1 MVKFFSICL
10 VVLLLCSCHSRRK
23 EIARIVEE
31 WKNKEENLLRKL
43 GMNEDKIDEL
53 YNYDKE
59 LFNSERSFL
68 RRMIIDS
75 DFIEYLSTSKIELP
89 IDNMDDLLNQID
101 REELYQAMRK
111 INEQTLKIIYLKI
124 VGYSVKEIAQMMGIS
139 DYTVRYRLRKVRKK
153 LKNFD

>member
-59 LFNSERSFL
+59 PFNSERSFL

-75 DFIEYLSTSKIELP
+75 DFIEYQSTSKIELP

>member
-1 MVKFFSICL
+1 MGYNKA
-10 VVLLLCSCHSRRK
+10 K
-23 EIARIVEE
+23 AEKKWKE

-59 LFNSERSFL
+59 LFNSERNFL
-68 RRMIIDS
+68 RRTIIDS

>member
-1 MVKFFSICL
+1 MGYNKA
-10 VVLLLCSCHSRRK
+10 K
-23 EIARIVEE
+23 AEKKWKK

-111 INEQTLKIIYLKI
+111 IN
-124 VGYSVKEIAQMMGIS
+124 
-139 DYTVRYRLRKVRKK
+139 
-153 LKNFD
+153 

>member
-1 MVKFFSICL
+1 MKI
-10 VVLLLCSCHSRRK
+10 
-23 EIARIVEE
+23 
-31 WKNKEENLLRKL
+31 KL
-43 GMNEDKIDEL
+43 MNYIIMI
-53 YNYDKE
+53 KE

-111 INEQTLKIIYLKI
+111 INE
-124 VGYSVKEIAQMMGIS
+124 
-139 DYTVRYRLRKVRKK
+139 
-153 LKNFD
+153 

>member
-1 MVKFFSICL
+1 MGYNKA
-10 VVLLLCSCHSRRK
+10 K
-23 EIARIVEE
+23 AEKKWKE

-68 RRMIIDS
+68 RRTIIDS

-111 INEQTLKIIYLKI
+111 INDQTLKIIYLKI
-124 VGYSVKEIAQMMGIS
+124 VGYSVKEIAQMMGIT

-153 LKNFD
+153 LKKFD

>member
-1 MVKFFSICL
+1 MGYNKA
-10 VVLLLCSCHSRRK
+10 K
-23 EIARIVEE
+23 AEKKWKE

-68 RRMIIDS
+68 RRTIIDS

-89 IDNMDDLLNQID
+89 IDSMDDLLNQID

-153 LKNFD
+153 LKKFD

>member
-1 MVKFFSICL
+1 MGYNKA
-10 VVLLLCSCHSRRK
+10 K
-23 EIARIVEE
+23 AEKKWKE

-75 DFIEYLSTSKIELP
+75 DFIEYQSTSKIELP

-139 DYTVRYRLRKVRKK
+139 DYTVRYRLRTVRKK

>member
-1 MVKFFSICL
+1 MIHHIDLFNEK
-10 VVLLLCSCHSRRK
+10 K
-23 EIARIVEE
+23 WKK

>member
-1 MVKFFSICL
+1 MGYNKA
-10 VVLLLCSCHSRRK
+10 K
-23 EIARIVEE
+23 AEKKWKE

-68 RRMIIDS
+68 RRTIIDS

-124 VGYSVKEIAQMMGIS
+124 VGYSVKEIAQVMGIS

-153 LKNFD
+153 LKKFD

>member
-1 MVKFFSICL
+1 MGYNKA
-10 VVLLLCSCHSRRK
+10 K
-23 EIARIVEE
+23 AEKKWKE

-43 GMNEDKIDEL
+43 GMNEDKIHEL

-68 RRMIIDS
+68 RRTIIDS

-89 IDNMDDLLNQID
+89 IDNMDDLLNQIN
-101 REELYQAMRK
+101 REELYQVMRK

-153 LKNFD
+153 LKKFD

>member
-1 MVKFFSICL
+1 MEYNKA
-10 VVLLLCSCHSRRK
+10 K
-23 EIARIVEE
+23 AEKKWKE

-68 RRMIIDS
+68 RRTIIDS

-111 INEQTLKIIYLKI
+111 INDQTLKIIYLKI
-124 VGYSVKEIAQMMGIS
+124 IGYSVKEIAQMMGIS

-153 LKNFD
+153 LKKFD

>member
-1 MVKFFSICL
+1 MGYNKA
-10 VVLLLCSCHSRRK
+10 K
-23 EIARIVEE
+23 AEKKWKE

-68 RRMIIDS
+68 RRTIIDS

-111 INEQTLKIIYLKI
+111 LMI
-124 VGYSVKEIAQMMGIS
+124 
-139 DYTVRYRLRKVRKK
+139 RL
-153 LKNFD
+153 

>member
-1 MVKFFSICL
+1 MGYNKA
-10 VVLLLCSCHSRRK
+10 K
-23 EIARIVEE
+23 AEKKWKE

-68 RRMIIDS
+68 RRTIIDS

-101 REELYQAMRK
+101 REELYQTMRK
-111 INEQTLKIIYLKI
+111 INDQTLKIIYLKI

-139 DYTVRYRLRKVRKK
+139 DYTVRYRLRKVKK
-153 LKNFD
+153 N

>member
-1 MVKFFSICL
+1 MGDNKA
-10 VVLLLCSCHSRRK
+10 K
-23 EIARIVEE
+23 AEKKWKE

-68 RRMIIDS
+68 RRTIIDS

>member
-1 MVKFFSICL
+1 MGYNKA
-10 VVLLLCSCHSRRK
+10 K
-23 EIARIVEE
+23 AEKKWKK
-31 WKNKEENLLRKL
+31 WKNKEENLLRQL

>member
-1 MVKFFSICL
+1 MGYNKA
-10 VVLLLCSCHSRRK
+10 K
-23 EIARIVEE
+23 AEKKWKE

-124 VGYSVKEIAQMMGIS
+124 VGYSVKEIAQMMVIS

>member
-1 MVKFFSICL
+1 MGYNKA
-10 VVLLLCSCHSRRK
+10 K
-23 EIARIVEE
+23 AEKKWKE

-68 RRMIIDS
+68 RRTIIDS

-111 INEQTLKIIYLKI
+111 INEQTLKNIYLKI

>member
-1 MVKFFSICL
+1 MGYNKA
-10 VVLLLCSCHSRRK
+10 K
-23 EIARIVEE
+23 AEKKWKE

-68 RRMIIDS
+68 RRTIIDS
-75 DFIEYLSTSKIELP
+75 DFIEYLSTSKIELL

-153 LKNFD
+153 LKKFD

>member
-1 MVKFFSICL
+1 MGYNKA
-10 VVLLLCSCHSRRK
+10 K
-23 EIARIVEE
+23 AEKKWKK

-101 REELYQAMRK
+101 REELYQTMRK

>member
-1 MVKFFSICL
+1 MGYNKA
-10 VVLLLCSCHSRRK
+10 K
-23 EIARIVEE
+23 AEKKWKK

>member
-1 MVKFFSICL
+1 MGYNKA
-10 VVLLLCSCHSRRK
+10 K
-23 EIARIVEE
+23 AEKKWKE

-153 LKNFD
+153 ESVK

>member
-1 MVKFFSICL
+1 MGYNKA
-10 VVLLLCSCHSRRK
+10 K
-23 EIARIVEE
+23 AEKKWKE

-139 DYTVRYRLRKVRKK
+139 DYTVRYRLRTVRKK

>member
-1 MVKFFSICL
+1 MGYNKA
-10 VVLLLCSCHSRRK
+10 K
-23 EIARIVEE
+23 AEKKWKE

-68 RRMIIDS
+68 RRTIIDS
-75 DFIEYLSTSKIELP
+75 DFIEYLCTSKIELP

-153 LKNFD
+153 LKKFD

>member
-1 MVKFFSICL
+1 MGYNKA
-10 VVLLLCSCHSRRK
+10 K
-23 EIARIVEE
+23 AEKKWKE

-68 RRMIIDS
+68 RRTIIDS

-111 INEQTLKIIYLKI
+111 INDQTLKIIYLQI

-153 LKNFD
+153 LKKFD

>member
-1 MVKFFSICL
+1 MGYNKA
-10 VVLLLCSCHSRRK
+10 K
-23 EIARIVEE
+23 AEKKWKE

-68 RRMIIDS
+68 RRTIIDS
-75 DFIEYLSTSKIELP
+75 DFIEYLSTSKIELL

>member
-1 MVKFFSICL
+1 MGYNKA
-10 VVLLLCSCHSRRK
+10 K
-23 EIARIVEE
+23 AEKKWKE

-68 RRMIIDS
+68 RRTIIDS

-124 VGYSVKEIAQMMGIS
+124 IGYSVKEIAQMMGIS

-153 LKNFD
+153 LIKFD

>member
-1 MVKFFSICL
+1 MGYNKA
-10 VVLLLCSCHSRRK
+10 K
-23 EIARIVEE
+23 AEKKWKE

-43 GMNEDKIDEL
+43 GMNEDKIDEF

>member
-1 MVKFFSICL
+1 MGYNKA
-10 VVLLLCSCHSRRK
+10 K
-23 EIARIVEE
+23 AEKKWKE

-68 RRMIIDS
+68 RRTIIDS

-101 REELYQAMRK
+101 REELYQTMRK
-111 INEQTLKIIYLKI
+111 INDQTLKIIYLKI

>member
-1 MVKFFSICL
+1 MEYNKA
-10 VVLLLCSCHSRRK
+10 K
-23 EIARIVEE
+23 AEKKWKE

-68 RRMIIDS
+68 RRTIIDS

-111 INEQTLKIIYLKI
+111 INDQTLKIIYLKI

-153 LKNFD
+153 LKKFD

>member
-1 MVKFFSICL
+1 MGYNKA
-10 VVLLLCSCHSRRK
+10 K
-23 EIARIVEE
+23 AEKKWKE

-68 RRMIIDS
+68 RRTIIDS

-153 LKNFD
+153 LKKFD

>member
-1 MVKFFSICL
+1 MGYNKA
-10 VVLLLCSCHSRRK
+10 K
-23 EIARIVEE
+23 AEKKWKE

-59 LFNSERSFL
+59 LFNSERRFL
-68 RRMIIDS
+68 RRTIIDS

-124 VGYSVKEIAQMMGIS
+124 IGYSVKEIAQMMGIS

-153 LKNFD
+153 LKKFD

>member
-1 MVKFFSICL
+1 MGYNKA
-10 VVLLLCSCHSRRK
+10 K
-23 EIARIVEE
+23 AEKKWKE

-68 RRMIIDS
+68 RRTIIDS

-101 REELYQAMRK
+101 REELYQAIRK

>member
-1 MVKFFSICL
+1 MGYNKA
-10 VVLLLCSCHSRRK
+10 K
-23 EIARIVEE
+23 AEKKWKE

-59 LFNSERSFL
+59 LFNSERIFL

-139 DYTVRYRLRKVRKK
+139 DYTVRYRLRKVRK
-153 LKNFD
+153 N

>member
-1 MVKFFSICL
+1 MGYNKA
-10 VVLLLCSCHSRRK
+10 K
-23 EIARIVEE
+23 AEKKWKE

-68 RRMIIDS
+68 RRTIIDS

-101 REELYQAMRK
+101 REKLYQAMRK
-111 INEQTLKIIYLKI
+111 INDQTLKIIYLKI

-153 LKNFD
+153 LKKFD

>member
-1 MVKFFSICL
+1 MGYNKA
-10 VVLLLCSCHSRRK
+10 K
-23 EIARIVEE
+23 AEKKWKE

-68 RRMIIDS
+68 RRTIIDS
-75 DFIEYLSTSKIELP
+75 DFIEYLSTSKIELS

-139 DYTVRYRLRKVRKK
+139 DYTVRYRLRKVRKI

>member
-1 MVKFFSICL
+1 MGYNKA
-10 VVLLLCSCHSRRK
+10 K
-23 EIARIVEE
+23 AEKKWKE

-68 RRMIIDS
+68 RRTIIDS

-111 INEQTLKIIYLKI
+111 INEQTLKVIYLKI

-153 LKNFD
+153 LKKFD